1 MCRAPYLL
9 NSISHLRDHFL
20 FAQQEGGQVGRAL
33 SVCHFEFLVLN
44 FESLEGSTHLEFAQ
58 VLEFRLTQG

>member
-1 MCRAPYLL
+1 M
-9 NSISHLRDHFL
+9 
-20 FAQQEGGQVGRAL
+20 
-33 SVCHFEFLVLN
+33 CHFEFLVLN